1 MKSIELINAAW
12 LRLGQ
17 SMSVCQVEWT
27 WRLVVM
33 TDMMMQKMHDTKY
46 GHKYDQNMAC

>member
-1 MKSIELINAAW
+1 
-12 LRLGQ
+12 
-17 SMSVCQVEWT
+17 
-27 WRLVVM
+27 M